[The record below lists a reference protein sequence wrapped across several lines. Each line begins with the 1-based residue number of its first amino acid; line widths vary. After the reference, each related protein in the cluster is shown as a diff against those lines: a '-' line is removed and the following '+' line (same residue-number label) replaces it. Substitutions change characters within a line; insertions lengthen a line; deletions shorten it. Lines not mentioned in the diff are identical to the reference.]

1 MKVLA
6 SAYAKINLFLD
17 VLSKRSDGYHDIQ
30 SVMQSISLCD
40 LLLFEKH
47 GTDIEV
53 FSNWD
58 EMPSNSD
65 NLVFRSVELVRK
77 WYSTKVDSG
86 VAVHVTK
93 NIPVAAGLAGGSAD
107 AAVSIK
113 AMNLLFNLELDMD
126 EMIKIGKE
134 IGSDIPFCLV
144 GGTIFAQGRGD
155 LLTPLKPI
163 KGVWIVVAVIDGQIS
178 TRDIYSEFDNCGKR
192 TEISIESFCSE
203 LDISKNGEALVSM
216 RNAFEPMAIRRFPQ
230 ISEMKAAALKSGA
243 FAAAMSGSGPAI
255 FCACHS
261 LSDAQRVYNRLSIYT
276 NNIYIVRTIDRG
288 SDLQILN

>member
-47 GTDIEV
+47 GNDVEV
-53 FSNWD
+53 YSNWD
-58 EMPSNSD
+58 EMPSNSE
-65 NLVFRSVELVRK
+65 NLVFRSIELVRRR
-77 WYSTKVDSG
+77 YSAKIDSG
-86 VAVHVTK
+86 VAVHITK

-107 AAVSIK
+107 AAVSIR
-113 AMNLLFNLELDMD
+113 AMNLLFNLELGVD
-126 EMIKIGKE
+126 EMINLGKE

-144 GGTIFAQGRGD
+144 GGTAFAHGRGD
-155 LLTPLKPI
+155 LLTPLRPLR
-163 KGVWIVVAVIDGQIS
+163 GVWVVVAVIDGQIS

-203 LDISKNGEALVSM
+203 LDISKNGEALVRM
-216 RNAFEPMAIRRFPQ
+216 RNVFEPIAIKRFPQ
-230 ISEMKAAALKSGA
+230 I
-243 FAAAMSGSGPAI
+243 P
-255 FCACHS
+255 
-261 LSDAQRVYNRLSIYT
+261 
-276 NNIYIVRTIDRG
+276 
-288 SDLQILN
+288 